1 MTLTD
6 LCERFRDEAQRRRVQ
21 AVIHDRLADDRD
33 QQECRY
39 LMRLWWQLSLSYQE
53 VSIEQLRMN
62 VHKSKLEVVEELI
75 SAIRT
80 SPDEVDAW
88 IVTTQQACP
97 VIHDSGFAAYMD
109 QQRPTQ

>member
-6 LCERFRDEAQRRRVQ
+6 LSEGFRDDAQRRRVQ
-21 AVIHDRLADDRD
+21 AVIHDRLADDRE

-39 LMRLWWQLSLSYQE
+39 LMRLLWQLSMPYQE

-62 VHKSKLEVVEELI
+62 VRKSKLEVVEELI

-80 SPDEVDAW
+80 SPNEVDAW
-88 IVTTQQACP
+88 IVITQQACP
-97 VIHDSGFAAYMD
+97 VIHDSGFAANSD
-109 QQRPTQ
+109 